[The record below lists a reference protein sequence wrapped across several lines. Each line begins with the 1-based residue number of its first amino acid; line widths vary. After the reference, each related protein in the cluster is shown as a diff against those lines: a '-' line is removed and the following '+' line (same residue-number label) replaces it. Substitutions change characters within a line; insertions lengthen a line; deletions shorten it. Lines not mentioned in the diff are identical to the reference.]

1 MSDPTIRVRRL
12 AYVRVAA
19 PDLAEAERFLEQFGL
34 RVAARTDASI
44 YLRGTDPDPPCYVLS
59 RGAPGVTAIAFE
71 ADSASDL
78 AKLSSIAGASSI
90 SKLDEPAGGQVV
102 RLRDPQGMQV
112 EIVHG
117 QAALDPIDPAP
128 SHAFNMNG
136 QKPRAGMLPNIG
148 RGPSRVRRIG
158 HLVLES
164 GDPGCV
170 YGWYHD
176 HLGLRK
182 SDEVRLPNGGTQMI
196 FACLDRGQEFV
207 DHHVVGFQYA
217 LDEGARVQHVAFE
230 VGNLDDL
237 MAGHHHLKAKRRKA
251 VWGVGR
257 HRYGGQIYDY
267 WASPWGLIHE
277 HWTDTDLVN
286 EDTVPTDCAFADLE
300 EYWGPQP
307 SLAFV
312 VSRWNWKA
320 VRNLAG
326 LLSARLTASRRSRRP
341 GRADDERLPSTP
353 R

>member
-1 MSDPTIRVRRL
+1 MSEPVIKVKRL

-19 PDLAEAERFLEQFGL
+19 PEPARAEAFLLEFGL
-34 RVAARTDASI
+34 QVATRTDDAV
-44 YLRGTDPDPPCYVLS
+44 YLRGTDPDPHCYVLS
-59 RGAPGVTAIAFE
+59 RGAAGVTAIAFE
-71 ADSASDL
+71 ADDASDL
-78 AKLSSIAGASSI
+78 ERIARVEGASPI
-90 SKLDEPAGGQVV
+90 EKLDEPAGGQVV

-117 QAALDPIDPAP
+117 LATLEAAEPAP
-128 SHAFNMNG
+128 PHAFNMDG
-136 QKPRAGMLPNIG
+136 RIRREGDLPAV
-148 RGPSRVRRIG
+148 RPGPSHVRRIG

-164 GDPGCV
+164 GDPASV
-170 YGWYHD
+170 YRWYHER
-176 HLGLRK
+176 LGLRK
-182 SDEVRLPNGGTQMI
+182 ADEIHLPGGGTQMV
-196 FACLDRGQEFV
+196 FASLDRGREFV

-237 MAGHHHLKAKRRKA
+237 MAGHHHLKSRGRKA

-267 WASPWGLIHE
+267 WASPFGLIHE

-286 EDTVPTDCAFADLE
+286 AETAPTDCDFVDLE

-307 SLAFV
+307 SLSFV

-320 VRNLAG
+320 VRNLAS
-326 LLSARLTASRRSRRP
+326 LLAARLRAMRRSRA
-341 GRADDERLPSTP
+341 GA
-353 R
+353 